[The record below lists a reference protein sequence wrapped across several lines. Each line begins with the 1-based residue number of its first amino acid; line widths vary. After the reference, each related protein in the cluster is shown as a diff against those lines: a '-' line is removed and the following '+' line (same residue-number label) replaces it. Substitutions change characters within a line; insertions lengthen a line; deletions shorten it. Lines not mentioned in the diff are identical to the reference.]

1 MIGLVITGRTYNPE
15 TYEISINPVQAK
27 VIDTGIS
34 SLRFWTSY
42 SREQFSVSVDFF
54 YCAKWNGTSYSTTD
68 IVRMPACL
76 VTSVSGAT
84 VDTSLA
90 ELVQGKPN
98 IFSSDNIFGDP
109 ELFDRSGGIIVKV
122 KCPVIYFKDNDRTDS
137 LIGVSDFLMCYPSLT
152 LGSSSFNYTS
162 LVFFDES
169 KSSFISPTFI
179 PPSTGSG
186 ELTWK
191 ASGIVNSGVD
201 VTLGNLK
208 VRMSTAGNR
217 SLQVSTV
224 TGTYSVRGSGVYSQ
238 SGVAGSTITPLT
250 ITTTPSYINAGYNF
264 NTAGATD
271 TWILMDE
278 ANTIAWRITMI
289 VGSSY
294 NNNLI
299 TIERLL

>member
-1 MIGLVITGRTYNPE
+1 MY
-15 TYEISINPVQAK
+15 
-27 VIDTGIS
+27 IDLS
-34 SLRFWTSY
+34 KAPD
-42 SREQFSVSVDFF
+42 SV
-54 YCAKWNGTSYSTTD
+54 G
-68 IVRMPACL
+68 
-76 VTSVSGAT
+76 
-84 VDTSLA
+84 
-90 ELVQGKPN
+90 
-98 IFSSDNIFGDP
+98 
-109 ELFDRSGGIIVKV
+109 
-122 KCPVIYFKDNDRTDS
+122 
-137 LIGVSDFLMCYPSLT
+137 
-152 LGSSSFNYTS
+152 
-162 LVFFDES
+162 
-169 KSSFISPTFI
+169 
-179 PPSTGSG
+179 G